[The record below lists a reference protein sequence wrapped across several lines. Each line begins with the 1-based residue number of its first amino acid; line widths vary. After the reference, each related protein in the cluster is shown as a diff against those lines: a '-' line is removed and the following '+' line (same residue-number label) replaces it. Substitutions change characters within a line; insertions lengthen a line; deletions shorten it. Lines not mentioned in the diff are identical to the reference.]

1 MAYFGKFI
9 KSNKFIY
16 KFSIEFFREI
26 RQTDNLL
33 PYLSLESIVSNE
45 LHKLRRTPIRGY
57 AFLNA
62 YI

>member
-1 MAYFGKFI
+1 MTYFGKFI
-9 KSNKFIY
+9 KSNKFIR

-33 PYLSLESIVSNE
+33 PYLSLESIISNE
-45 LHKLRRTPIRGY
+45 IHKLRRKPIRVY

-62 YI
+62 QI